1 MTFAKAA
8 TLADGQLPAAAA
20 ALYTAPALT
29 SAYIRTVRLA
39 NVTGGAVT
47 LTLVKRVG
55 VNDRAIL
62 TNVSLA
68 AGESLVGTDLILGA
82 GESLRGSAS
91 AATSVDYVIEGVQE
105 S

>member
-1 MTFAKAA
+1 MTFALAS
-8 TLADGQLPAAAA
+8 TLADGQLPAVAA

-29 SAYIRTVRLA
+29 SAYVRTVRIA

-47 LTLVKRVG
+47 LTLVKRIG

-68 AGESLVGTDLILGA
+68 AGESLIGSDLILAA

-91 AATSVDYVIEGVQE
+91 AAASIDYVIEGVQE